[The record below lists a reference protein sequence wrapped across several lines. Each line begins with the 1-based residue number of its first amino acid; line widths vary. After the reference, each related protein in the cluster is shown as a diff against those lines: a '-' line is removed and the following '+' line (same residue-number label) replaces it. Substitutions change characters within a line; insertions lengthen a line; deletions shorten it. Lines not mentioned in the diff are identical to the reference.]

1 MVTLPRQRRHV
12 ELTGT
17 ANIQQGEKLKL
28 ESDAAYEKFFSEY
41 KILCQTCLDS
51 CWNSGQHIVV
61 NGRSIRL
68 KTGIRKIPKKKPLA
82 D

>member
-28 ESDAAYEKFFSEY
+28 ESDAAYEKFFSE
-41 KILCQTCLDS
+41 
-51 CWNSGQHIVV
+51 
-61 NGRSIRL
+61 
-68 KTGIRKIPKKKPLA
+68 
-82 D
+82 